1 MAELFQGIAQ
11 FALALPALKPLHLCM
26 PSIHHFAMGQQL
38 LLSCC
43 AAPANKIVAQ
53 PGTLTGSI
61 GVLTGKLNFG
71 PALADQGVSHDS
83 IEVGVN
89 SNVSSPFA
97 DFTKAQIA
105 IQERL
110 VDDIYIDFMEKVR
123 GCSGVC
129 AGCVPPFARGH
140 RGMHGACLASSAVAD
155 MHRYLHLEVAG
166 LGGYKVSLSLA
177 TCG

>member
-1 MAELFQGIAQ
+1 MTQLWNSRISACRASTRLVASC
-11 FALALPALKPLHLCM
+11 APLQ
-26 PSIHHFAMGQQL
+26 MGQQL

-61 GVLTGKLNFG
+61 GVLNGKINFG

-83 IEVGVN
+83 VEVGAN
-89 SNVSSPFA
+89 SNASSPFA

-105 IQERL
+105 IQERM

-123 GCSGVC
+123 GCSGC
-129 AGCVPPFARGH
+129 AQAVSCLLPGDKGGCIVLPQQVQQLTTNLNWQGRKLPGEFEPCYQWLKEAAAARF
-140 RGMHGACLASSAVAD
+140 C
-155 MHRYLHLEVAG
+155 
-166 LGGYKVSLSLA
+166 
-177 TCG
+177 